1 MIRLDQPLLMS
12 ALDWRVKCFQASGH
26 SVLLSLK
33 LDLSSELMI
42 YGTCGKMII

>member
-33 LDLSSELMI
+33 LDFSELMI
-42 YGTCGKMII
+42 YGTCDKMII